1 MTEEDKRPLET
12 PKKQKRPYASAAL
25 LIIITALYVA
35 ISTGVIAYGVQGLKE
50 TVPDEGVLVDGV
62 REFRITAQQW
72 YFGPGLLKANPGET
86 IKFIVNS
93 GDITHGFAINE
104 LGINLSLTPSSTVK
118 REVIIPA
125 DISDG
130 TYTLYCSI
138 FCGIGHPYM
147 KGGIIVGEPGV
158 GLGRIL
164 PYAATFIMAGIFGA
178 FVIVG
183 RRRAR

>member
-12 PKKQKRPYASAAL
+12 PKKQGRSYASAAL
-25 LIIITALYVA
+25 LIIITALIITV
-35 ISTGVIAYGVQGLKE
+35 STGVIAYGVQGLKE
-50 TVPDEGVLVDGV
+50 TEPDEGVLVKGV

-72 YFGPGLLKANPGET
+72 YFGPGLLKTNPGET
-86 IKFIVNS
+86 VKFIVSS

-104 LGINLSLTPSSTVK
+104 LGINLSLSKSATVK
-118 REVIIPA
+118 HEVVIPS
-125 DISDG
+125 DISEG

-158 GLGRIL
+158 GLGGIL
-164 PYAATFIMAGIFGA
+164 PYAATLIMAGIFGT

-183 RRRAR
+183 RRRAE